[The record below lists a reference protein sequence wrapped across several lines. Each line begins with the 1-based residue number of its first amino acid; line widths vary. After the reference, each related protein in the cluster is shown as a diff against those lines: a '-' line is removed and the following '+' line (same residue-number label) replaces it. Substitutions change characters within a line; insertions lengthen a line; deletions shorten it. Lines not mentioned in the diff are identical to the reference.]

1 MDKPIIWIIG
11 TSIVKDIAKEVTEG
25 PIGKNLGL
33 DADVTEIKWHGEADM
48 TINDILPAVTFLLKT
63 NEKPHMIIVQCGDN
77 DICEGKNS
85 DCYDVMNRDLKV
97 IQEKIPGVRLV
108 WSQILPP
115 WNRQG
120 IQMLSLNKSRR
131 RINRFCVKAFHEH
144 DGCYLK
150 HVNFTLDGKDQLFR
164 SHTDNYL
171 HLSEVGV
178 QKYITNLKDGILY
191 FVLGLGN
198 LFPFLET
205 WPPENNSME
214 GIHPKQIPCLS
225 YLQIRDLTKKLI
237 KSMTFEQI
245 ASLTP
250 TQIEAFGQQQLSAFK
265 KATIAAFTPTQ
276 IPCFTKRQIQMFP
289 LKQLEL
295 FSKEQIQNC
304 TDSQKTLVIDTMKI
318 KIQEEADLR

>member
-1 MDKPIIWIIG
+1 MEKPIIWIIG
-11 TSIVKDIAKEVTEG
+11 TSIVKDVAKEVAEG

-33 DADVTEIKWHGEADM
+33 DEDVTEIKWHAEADM
-48 TINDILPAVTFLLKT
+48 TINDILPAVMFMLKT
-63 NEKPHMIIVQCGDN
+63 NEKPNMIIVQCGDN

-85 DCYDVMNRDLKV
+85 DRYDTLNRDLKV

-108 WSQILPP
+108 WTQILPP

-120 IQMLSLNKSRR
+120 IQMSSLNKSRR
-131 RINRFCVKAFHEH
+131 RINRFCSKAFNEY

-150 HVNFTLDGKDQLFR
+150 HVNFTMDGKDQLFR

-178 QKYITNLKDGILY
+178 QKFIGNLKDGILY
-191 FVLGLGN
+191 FVSGLGN
-198 LFPFLET
+198 LFPFIET
-205 WPPENNSME
+205 WPPENNSMQ

-237 KSMTFEQI
+237 KSMTPEQI
-245 ASLTP
+245 AALTL
-250 TQIEAFGQQQLSAFK
+250 TQVESFGPQQLAALK
-265 KATIAAFTPTQ
+265 KKTISAFTPTQ
-276 IPCFTKRQIQMFP
+276 IPCFTKRQIQMFT

-304 TDSQKTLVIDTMKI
+304 TDSQKALIIDTMKI